1 MTDNTNKVED
11 VNLED
16 MNKDGLLL
24 NFTGKATLI
33 LELEEFGPMTIGIN
47 DLDLVTDLVKFI
59 MDNSEDE
66 FNVEPS
72 DDEMTK
78 RYQQVLDEIK

>member
-1 MTDNTNKVED
+1 MTDETNDVVED
-11 VNLED
+11 T
-16 MNKDGLLL
+16 NKDGIRL

-33 LELEEFGPMTIGIN
+33 IELEEFGPMTIGIN

-59 MDNSEDE
+59 MDNSEDD